1 MLLEFWMSQTMPVM
15 ALSLAGAMSVLA
27 LFLCWLSFGSRFA
40 ARAQDWKGVTPPFV
54 GVPATLFGL
63 LMTFLS
69 QDVWDANRRAY
80 QAVALEREQLATLSA
95 LSSNNGIDSD
105 GVLRAIHW
113 KALEETFPSTRH
125 QRCWQHKTLNVL
137 DKLPKSVQPNA
148 HQDLRE
154 IWLAENRAAA
164 EAAIQTFAEKYAP
177 KYDKAVDCLLKDRDA
192 LLTFFDFPAEH
203 WTHLRT
209 SNPIES
215 AFATVR
221 HRTVRMKGALS
232 QDTAHLMVFKLI
244 MAAAKSWRR
253 LQGQNQLPK
262 VVSGVTV
269 RDGIEVA
276 SDEKSAA

>member
-1 MLLEFWMSQTMPVM
+1 MHVGSDWRDAGGQEGASGVADGHAGKRSELEGTACRSEGAGSVDRAGHCGRRRRARLLEGP
-15 ALSLAGAMSVLA
+15 GGSV
-27 LFLCWLSFGSRFA
+27 
-40 ARAQDWKGVTPPFV
+40 
-54 GVPATLFGL
+54 
-63 LMTFLS
+63 
-69 QDVWDANRRAY
+69 
-80 QAVALEREQLATLSA
+80 
-95 LSSNNGIDSD
+95 
-105 GVLRAIHW
+105 
-113 KALEETFPSTRH
+113 PSTRH
-125 QRCWQHKTLNVL
+125 QRCWQHKSLNVL

-148 HQDLRE
+148 HRDLRE
-154 IWLAENRAAA
+154 IWLSENRTAA
-164 EAAIQTFAEKYAP
+164 EAAMTIFAEKYAP

-232 QDTAHLMVFKLI
+232 QDTARLMVFKLI

-262 VVSGVTV
+262 IVRGVTF

-276 SDEKSAA
+276 SQEMSAA